1 MKEGPRD
8 RPYAFPS
15 YLRPLGMGKG
25 AEALQGLGIMEGNR
39 ATVPGS
45 CTLSPGL
52 IGSGFKLNKLSR
64 YWIGAL

>member
-1 MKEGPRD
+1 
-8 RPYAFPS
+8 
-15 YLRPLGMGKG
+15 MGKG